1 MEDLCIGMSCIVS
14 VVLERLV
21 LSAEISFPVDA
32 RALNVTSMH
41 AGSPSLS
48 CRPHPVASLPAGVW
62 MCVSGISVEKDKARC
77 VCLRACVCVC
87 AREISLEVYV
97 FL

>member
-41 AGSPSLS
+41 ACSPSLLS
-48 CRPHPVASLPAGVW
+48 SPSRCQPPCGRVDVCQWHLSREGQSV
-62 MCVSGISVEKDKARC
+62 MCVYMCA
-77 VCLRACVCVC
+77 C
-87 AREISLEVYV
+87 ARAISLEVYV

>member
-41 AGSPSLS
+41 ACSLSISSSPSRCQPPCGRVDVCQWHLS
-48 CRPHPVASLPAGVW
+48 RGQSVLCVY
-62 MCVSGISVEKDKARC
+62 MCA
-77 VCLRACVCVC
+77 C
-87 AREISLEVYV
+87 ARAISLEVYV